1 MLHAV
6 IMAGG
11 SGTRFWPESRADRPK
26 QLLTLLGERSMIQS
40 TMDRLAAV
48 VGPDR
53 VLVATNA
60 RLAAAIGE
68 QLPELAAGAMLLE
81 PCKRDTA
88 PCLGLAAVHLLK
100 RDEEATMVVLP
111 ADHVIQSVD
120 AFTQAVR
127 QAETLVDENPQ
138 RLVTFGIRPTYP
150 AQSFG
155 YVERGQPLAAQQTTN
170 STSPSPSFHV
180 KKFREKPDAQTAQAY
195 LDSGDFYWNSGIFV
209 WRAAR
214 IMELLGR
221 HQPAMVDHLRRIAA
235 AIGGDDYEAVLAE
248 QFTAIEPISIDYA
261 VMEQADEVVVI
272 EAPFDWDDVGSW
284 QALSR
289 LRPPDDD
296 GNTLAAKHL
305 GVDTSGCIIRGDDNH
320 LIVTLGMK
328 DTIIVHTPDATL
340 VANKHDEEAIRQLV
354 KRLEELGWTEYL

>member
-11 SGTRFWPESRADRPK
+11 SGTRFWPESRADLPK
-26 QLLTLLGERSMIQS
+26 QLLRLLGERSMIQS
-40 TMDRLAAV
+40 TLDRLSEV
-48 VGPDR
+48 VGPER

-60 RLAAAIGE
+60 RLATAIGE
-68 QLPELAAGAMLLE
+68 QLPELSAGAMLLE

-88 PCLGLAAVHLLK
+88 PCLGLAAVHLLR
-100 RDEEATMVVLP
+100 RDQDATMVVLP
-111 ADHVIQSVD
+111 ADHVIPSVD
-120 AFTQAVR
+120 AFTGAIR
-127 QAETLVDENPQ
+127 QAASLVDENPQ

-150 AQSFG
+150 AESFG
-155 YVERGQPLAAQQTTN
+155 YVERGEPLPAKQN
-170 STSPSPSFHV
+170 SDTTSPVFAV
-180 KKFREKPDAQTAQAY
+180 KKFREKPNAQTAQTY

-214 IMELLGR
+214 IMELLGQ
-221 HQPAMVDHLRRIAA
+221 HQPAMVEHLKRIAA
-235 AIGGDDYEAVLAE
+235 AIDSDDYEAVLAE
-248 QFTAIEPISIDYA
+248 QFAAIEPISIVYA

-289 LRPPDDD
+289 LRPADEN

-305 GVDTSGCIIRGDDNH
+305 GIDTSGCIIRGGDDH

-328 DTIIVHTPDATL
+328 DTIIVHTADATL
-340 VANKHDEEAIRQLV
+340 VANKHDEEAIRRLV